1 MFSDVDA
8 KYMVLSL
15 ISSTT
20 KFQKGRAVCLP
31 FELLRIPNN
40 FLEVIRGN
48 TGSKFY
54 KLPPENYMQSSFVSQ
69 IYSLF

>member
-1 MFSDVDA
+1 MLNTWCSP
-8 KYMVLSL
+8 L
-15 ISSTT
+15 
-20 KFQKGRAVCLP
+20 FQVQQVEQNFKREEQSVEFLP
-31 FELLRIPNN
+31 VEFQTI

>member
-1 MFSDVDA
+1 MLYTWCSP
-8 KYMVLSL
+8 L
-15 ISSTT
+15 
-20 KFQKGRAVCLP
+20 FQVQQVEQNFKREEQYVY
-31 FELLRIPNN
+31 LLNYWGFQTI